1 MLQTELLKEGTLIR
15 HYSDEDTLIR
25 QIETGVLYSEAI
37 DVIPCK
43 YTYEESENL
52 CEESYDISG
61 EELIGLIEEVL

>member
-15 HYSDEDTLIR
+15 HYSDEDKLIR

-37 DVIPCK
+37 DVTPCK